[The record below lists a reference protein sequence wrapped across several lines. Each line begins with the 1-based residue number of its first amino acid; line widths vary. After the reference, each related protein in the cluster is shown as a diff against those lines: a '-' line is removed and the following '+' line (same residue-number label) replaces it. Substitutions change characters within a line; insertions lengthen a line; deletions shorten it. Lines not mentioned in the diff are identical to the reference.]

1 MAAKS
6 KLEAP
11 SLVLASGSPRRIELL
26 RAIGLDPEVFKPE
39 VDETPVRG
47 ESARA
52 MVRRLARMK
61 AKVAVQGFAESIVL
75 AADTTVVGTDGKR
88 ILGKPESAADALR
101 MLRQLRGKSHTVLT
115 GYCLAKGT
123 KVFSR
128 VVASRVVMRDVK
140 LSVLEAYVAT
150 GEPLDKAGAY
160 GIQGLGGLLVESI
173 RGSYTNIVGLPV
185 SHVVA
190 DLEEQFGIRVL

>member
-26 RAIGLDPEVFKPE
+26 RAIGLNPEVFKPE

-115 GYCLAKGT
+115 GYCLAQGT

-190 DLEEQFGIRVL
+190 DLEEHFGIRVL

>member
-52 MVRRLARMK
+52 MVRRLARLK

-88 ILGKPESAADALR
+88 ILGKPENAADALR

-115 GYCLAKGT
+115 GYCLAQGT

-190 DLEEQFGIRVL
+190 DLEAQFGIRVL

>member
-1 MAAKS
+1 MKAKPNS
-6 KLEAP
+6 KAP
-11 SLVLASGSPRRIELL
+11 QLVLASGSPRRIELL
-26 RAIGLDPEVFKPE
+26 QAIGLNPKIIKPE
-39 VDETPVRG
+39 VDETPLRG

-52 MVRRLARMK
+52 MVKRLARLK
-61 AKVAVQGFAESIVL
+61 AEAASQVGSQSLVL

-88 ILGKPESAADALR
+88 ILGKPENAADAVR

-115 GYCLAKGT
+115 GYCLAQGT

-190 DLEEQFGIRVL
+190 DLEEHFGIRVL

>member
-26 RAIGLDPEVFKPE
+26 RAIGLNPGVFKPE

-88 ILGKPESAADALR
+88 ILGKPENAADALR

-115 GYCLAKGT
+115 GYCLAQGT

-190 DLEEQFGIRVL
+190 DLEEHFGIRVL

>member
-26 RAIGLDPEVFKPE
+26 RAIGLNPEVFKPE

-52 MVRRLARMK
+52 MVRRLARLK

-88 ILGKPESAADALR
+88 ILGKPENAADALR

-190 DLEEQFGIRVL
+190 DLEEHFGIRVL

>member
-6 KLEAP
+6 KFEAP

-26 RAIGLDPEVFKPE
+26 RAIGLNPEVFKPE

-52 MVRRLARMK
+52 MVRRLARLK

-128 VVASRVVMRDVK
+128 VVASRVFMRNVK

-190 DLEEQFGIRVL
+190 DLEAQFGIRVL

>member
-26 RAIGLDPEVFKPE
+26 RAIGLNPEVFKPE

-115 GYCLAKGT
+115 GYCLAQGT

-190 DLEEQFGIRVL
+190 DLETHFGIRVL

>member
-26 RAIGLDPEVFKPE
+26 RAIGLNPKIIKPE
-39 VDETPVRG
+39 VDETPLRG

-52 MVRRLARMK
+52 MVKRLARMK

-115 GYCLAKGT
+115 GYCLAQGT

-190 DLEEQFGIRVL
+190 DLEEHFGIRVL

>member
-26 RAIGLDPEVFKPE
+26 RAIGLNPEVFKPE

-52 MVRRLARMK
+52 MVRRLARLK

-88 ILGKPESAADALR
+88 ILGKPENAADALR

-190 DLEEQFGIRVL
+190 DLEAQFGIRVL

>member
-26 RAIGLDPEVFKPE
+26 RAIGLNPEVFKPD

-190 DLEEQFGIRVL
+190 DLETHFGIRVL

>member
-1 MAAKS
+1 MKAKPNS
-6 KLEAP
+6 KAP
-11 SLVLASGSPRRIELL
+11 QLVLASGSPRRIELL
-26 RAIGLDPEVFKPE
+26 QAVGLNPKIIKPE
-39 VDETPVRG
+39 VDETPLRG

-52 MVRRLARMK
+52 MVKRLARLK
-61 AKVAVQGFAESIVL
+61 AEAASLAAGQSLVL
-75 AADTTVVGTDGKR
+75 AADTTVVGTDGKQ
-88 ILGKPESAADALR
+88 ILGKPEGAADALR

-115 GYCLAKGT
+115 GYCLLHGRKA
-123 KVFSR
+123 FSR

>member
-26 RAIGLDPEVFKPE
+26 RAIGLNPEVFKPD

-115 GYCLAKGT
+115 GYCLAQGT
-123 KVFSR
+123 KAFSR

-190 DLEEQFGIRVL
+190 DLETHFGIRVL

>member
-6 KLEAP
+6 KSEAP

-26 RAIGLDPEVFKPE
+26 RAIGLNPQVFKPD

-52 MVRRLARMK
+52 MVRRLARLK
-61 AKVAVQGFAESIVL
+61 AKVTSAGFAESIVL

-115 GYCLAKGT
+115 GYCLAQGT

-190 DLEEQFGIRVL
+190 DLETHFGIRVL

>member
-1 MAAKS
+1 MKAKPNS
-6 KLEAP
+6 KAP
-11 SLVLASGSPRRIELL
+11 QLILASGSPRRIELL
-26 RAIGLDPEVFKPE
+26 RAIGLNPEVFKPD

-52 MVRRLARMK
+52 LVRRLARLK

-88 ILGKPESAADALR
+88 ILGKPENAADAVR

-115 GYCLAKGT
+115 GYCLAQGT

-190 DLEEQFGIRVL
+190 DLEEHFGIRVL